1 MIENEEIP
9 GESGLSP
16 RNPRYVLRR
25 TDHETKDSDPSR
37 DPLDRGPTT
46 SAGPSLGPSLAREAV
61 GLEWMKKVAEK
72 IRETTMN
79 AGVVARMSVR
89 DRHRSCKAQPSVD
102 SPPPLVRCGNYFPC
116 AEEESLNYEKNGET
130 KGERPTNDRCGGK
143 NGDREYCV
151 LGIP

>member
-1 MIENEEIP
+1 M
-9 GESGLSP
+9 
-16 RNPRYVLRR
+16 
-25 TDHETKDSDPSR
+25 
-37 DPLDRGPTT
+37 DRGPTT

-61 GLEWMKKVAEK
+61 GLEGMKKVAEK

-143 NGDREYCV
+143 KVITSIVRWVFPELEDSMLNADASVTKYIAKVDERNADTQH
-151 LGIP
+151 